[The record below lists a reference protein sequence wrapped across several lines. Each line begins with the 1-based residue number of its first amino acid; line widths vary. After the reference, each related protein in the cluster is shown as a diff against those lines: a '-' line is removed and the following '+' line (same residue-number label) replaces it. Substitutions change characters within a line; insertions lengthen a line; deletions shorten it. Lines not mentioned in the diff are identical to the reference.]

1 MIEFAWPYV
10 FAALPMPL
18 LVALLTRPASQ
29 QPRVAL
35 RVPFFAAIPKSVFGR
50 YPGRPWLRRVL
61 SLLVWLLLVSAAGRP
76 QFVGEPV
83 NLPITGR
90 DLLLAIDISGS
101 MDIED
106 MQLHDRLA
114 TRLEVV
120 KVVAGDFIQRRVGDR
135 IGLILFGAQPYLQ
148 TPLTFDRTTV
158 STLLGEATVGL
169 AGKETAIGDGIGLAI
184 KRLQHQKS
192 TKQVLILLTDGANT
206 AGEVSPLQAAR
217 LAAQAGLTIYT
228 IGVGADDYYLGPGM
242 FGLQS
247 MNPATD
253 LDEDTLKTIAQ
264 ETGGRYFRAR
274 DTRTLMAIYQLLN
287 ELEPANRDEETFRP
301 RQELYPWPLAAALL
315 MTVILVAGTLP
326 LGRQWRLSAYVR

>member
-1 MIEFAWPYV
+1 MIEFAWPYA
-10 FAALPMPL
+10 FAVLPLPL
-18 LVALLTRPASQ
+18 LMALLTRPASR

-35 RVPFFAAIPKSVFGR
+35 RVPFFAVMPKSIFAHH
-50 YPGRPWLRRVL
+50 PMRPWLRRML
-61 SLLVWLLLVSAAGRP
+61 SLLAWIMLVSAAGRP

-101 MDIED
+101 MEIED

-120 KVVAGDFIQRRVGDR
+120 KSVAGDFIQRRVGDR

-158 STLLGEATVGL
+158 STLLDEAVVGL
-169 AGKETAIGDGIGLAI
+169 AGKETAIGDAIGLAI

-192 TKQVLILLTDGANT
+192 EQQVLILLTDGANT

-217 LAAQAGLTIYT
+217 LAAQTGLTIYT
-228 IGVGADDYYLGPGM
+228 IGVGADNYLAPGL
-242 FGLQS
+242 FRFQQA
-247 MNPATD
+247 NPAAD
-253 LDEDTLKTIAQ
+253 LDEATLKAIAQ
-264 ETGGRYFRAR
+264 QTKGRYFRAR
-274 DTRTLMAIYQLLN
+274 DTRTLMAIYQILN
-287 ELEPANRDEETFRP
+287 KLEPASKDEETFRP

-315 MTVILVAGTLP
+315 MTVLLVIATLE
-326 LGRQWRLSAYVR
+326 LRQKWRLSGYVR

>member
-10 FAALPMPL
+10 FAVLPLPL

-35 RVPFFAAIPKSVFGR
+35 RVPFFEAMPKSVFAQH
-50 YPGRPWLRRVL
+50 PPRPWLRRVL
-61 SLLVWLLLVSAAGRP
+61 SLLAWLLLVSAAGRP

-106 MQLHDRLA
+106 MQLHDRPA

-120 KVVAGDFIQRRVGDR
+120 KTVAGDFIQRRVGDR

-158 STLLGEATVGL
+158 STLLGEASVGL
-169 AGKETAIGDGIGLAI
+169 AGKETAIGDAIGLAI
-184 KRLQHQKS
+184 KRLQQQKS
-192 TKQVLILLTDGANT
+192 AKQVLILLTDGANT

-228 IGVGADDYYLGPGM
+228 IGVGADDYLASSM
-242 FGLQS
+242 FGLQRI
-247 MNPATD
+247 NPATD
-253 LDEDTLKTIAQ
+253 LDEATLKTIAQ
-264 ETGGRYFRAR
+264 ETDGRYFRAR

-287 ELEPANRDEETFRP
+287 ELEPATRDEETFRP
-301 RQELYPWPLAAALL
+301 RQELYPWPLAAALF
-315 MTVILVAGTLP
+315 MTVLLVLGTLQFP
-326 LGRQWRLSAYVR
+326 WNWRLSTHVR